1 MKQTELFLFDKV
13 VNIDEDVSKFKNR
26 KVKAKEIFTIKEI
39 SKSSANNFVA
49 KYHYLKDAVHP
60 FPKFWIGLFISD
72 ELVGVAIYGL
82 PQGISAVKSWF
93 GMKNSNTDIIEL
105 TRLCML
111 PILNG
116 SNATS
121 YLLGNSIKLL
131 KNKGV
136 RAVTSLADSVKHVGS
151 IYQVCNFKYYGLTDK
166 KTDFFCADGRL
177 NPRGK
182 TKDLQGV
189 WLPRARKHRYCYLID
204 KDLKVLLNE
213 ENKPKISDTSITECC
228 DSTKVVYDKRFDNY
242 YSCPKCM
249 GNIRDITEDIEYGI
263 QM

>member
-13 VNIDEDVSKFKNR
+13 VDIDEDVAKFKNR
-26 KVKAKEIFTIKEI
+26 EIKAKEIFTIKEV
-39 SKSSANNFVA
+39 SKPVANNFVA

-60 FPKFWIGLFISD
+60 FPKFWVGVFICD

-111 PILNG
+111 PVLNG

-131 KNKGV
+131 KKKGV

-166 KTDFFCADGRL
+166 KTDFFCADGRV

-182 TKDLQGV
+182 TKDLNGV

-204 KDLKVLLNE
+204 KNLVVLLKEDTNPKNSE
-213 ENKPKISDTSITECC
+213 TSKTACCNGTNK
-228 DSTKVVYDKRFDNY
+228 VFDKRFNKHY
-242 YSCPKCM
+242 TCPKCT
-249 GNIRDITEDIEYGI
+249 GLIEELK
-263 QM
+263 

>member
-1 MKQTELFLFDKV
+1 MRQTELFLFDKV
-13 VNIDEDVSKFKNR
+13 VDIDEDVAKFKNR
-26 KVKAKEIFTIKEI
+26 DIKAKEIFTIKEI
-39 SKSSANNFVA
+39 GKIAANNFVA
-49 KYHYLKDAVHP
+49 KHHYLKDSVHP
-60 FPKFWIGLFISD
+60 FPKFWVGLFISD
-72 ELVGVAIYGL
+72 KLVGVAIYGL
-82 PQGISAVKSWF
+82 PQGISSVKSWF

-111 PILNG
+111 PTLNG

-131 KNKGV
+131 KKKGV

-213 ENKPKISDTSITECC
+213 EIRPKISETSKTNCC
-228 DSTKVVYDKRFDNY
+228 NGTNKVFDKRFNKY
-242 YSCPKCM
+242 YTCPKCT
-249 GNIRDITEDIEYGI
+249 GVIEELK
-263 QM
+263 

>member
-1 MKQTELFLFDKV
+1 MKQTRLLLFREV
-13 VNIDEDVSKFKNR
+13 VNIDEDVAKFKNR
-26 KVKAKEIFTIKEI
+26 EVKAKEVFTIKEV
-39 SKSSANNFVA
+39 SKLAANNFVA

-60 FPKFWIGLFISD
+60 FPKFWVGLFISD

-93 GMKNSNTDIIEL
+93 GVKNSNTDIIEL

-111 PILNG
+111 PDLNG

-136 RAVTSLADSVKHVGS
+136 RAITSLADSVKHVGS

-182 TKDLQGV
+182 TKDLKGV
-189 WLPRARKHRYCYLID
+189 WLPRARKHRYCYLLD
-204 KDLKVLLNE
+204 KDLKVLLTE
-213 ENKPKISDTSITECC
+213 ESKPKISNTFTTDCC
-228 DSTKVVYDKRFDNY
+228 NETHKVFDKRFNKHY
-242 YSCPKCM
+242 TCPKCI
-249 GNIRDITEDIEYGI
+249 GVIEELI
-263 QM
+263 